1 MNSFIKLDNG
11 VVLNISQIE
20 TFGPIWPFDLLEYD
34 DSTEIDENIGKSIN
48 RLFHDHNYKDSARLL
63 VNTSFAVPLSQ
74 QIEMGMKKHGEQEEL
89 NYTVLLKSGNKFFI
103 TEAEYNNILEVMNLS
118 ANNVYSNV
126 DKKYTKFDF

>member
-11 VVLNISQIE
+11 IVLNISQIE
-20 TFGPIWPFDLLEYD
+20 TFGPIWPLDLLEFD
-34 DSTEIDENIGKSIN
+34 TAEPIDENIGKSIK
-48 RLFHDHNYKDSARLL
+48 RLFVDKIHNDIAKYMI
-63 VNTSFAVPLSQ
+63 NTSFATPLDCNDH
-74 QIEMGMKKHGEQEEL
+74 MRKYGEDEGL
-89 NYTVLLKSGNKFFI
+89 NYTVLLKSGHKFFI